1 MSKLEQKRSISICE
15 FNFPIWQKWK
25 KLKQRRNPLII
36 YRFKS
41 IIWDE
46 LRVEIGEIPKV
57 IYHVWD
63 EIRIEAN
70 KT

>member
-1 MSKLEQKRSISICE
+1 MSGMSG
-15 FNFPIWQKWK
+15 
-25 KLKQRRNPLII
+25 KLKQRGIPYII

-46 LRVEIGEIPKV
+46 LRIKIAEISKV
-57 IYHVWD
+57 IYHIWK
-63 EIRIEAN
+63 EIRVEAN